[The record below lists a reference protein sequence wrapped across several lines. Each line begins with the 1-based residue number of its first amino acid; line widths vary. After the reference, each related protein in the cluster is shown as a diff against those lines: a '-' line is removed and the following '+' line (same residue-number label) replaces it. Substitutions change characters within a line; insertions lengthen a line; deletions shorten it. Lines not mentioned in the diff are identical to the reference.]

1 MIKCGDLF
9 QMVHEPLKNP
19 TLVEVIRCSEE
30 EVVFRL
36 FAVGEEKQFEGQ
48 LPLEEFK
55 HSLAE
60 KEMMKLNTPEQTK
73 EAAESV
79 LAFLKR
85 IRIGLE
91 ELLIVPSFEKWE
103 FEVIHH
109 HLRSFG
115 QLEEKVSTF
124 KWNEGQIHKRV
135 RGLTNQ
141 IASQWT
147 VANQFLFH
155 SFHEQLVELA
165 TLPTHPSFDP
175 TQKGMITNQ
184 RILIQFLINGL
195 LLTSAQI
202 E

>member
-9 QMVHEPLKNP
+9 QMIHESLENP

-30 EVVFRL
+30 DVVFRL
-36 FAVGEEKQFEGQ
+36 FAVGVEKQFEGQ
-48 LPLEEFK
+48 LPLEELK

-60 KEMMKLNTPEQTK
+60 KEMMKLNTSEQTK
-73 EAAESV
+73 EATENV

-103 FEVIHH
+103 FEAIHQSLH
-109 HLRSFG
+109 SFG
-115 QLEEKVSTF
+115 QLEEKISTF
-124 KWNEGQIHKRV
+124 KWNEGEIHKLV
-135 RGLTNQ
+135 RGLPNQ
-141 IASQWT
+141 IPSQWT
-147 VANQFLFH
+147 VVNQFLFH

-175 TQKGMITNQ
+175 TKKGMVTNQ
-184 RILIQFLINGL
+184 RILIQFLNNEL
-195 LLTSAQI
+195 LLNLV
-202 E
+202 